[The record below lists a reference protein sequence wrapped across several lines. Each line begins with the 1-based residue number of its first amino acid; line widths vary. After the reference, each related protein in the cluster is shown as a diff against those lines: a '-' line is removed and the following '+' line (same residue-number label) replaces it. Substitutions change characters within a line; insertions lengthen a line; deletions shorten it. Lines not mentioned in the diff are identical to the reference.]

1 MVILVE
7 IEKKLFIRNV
17 LLETFW
23 TTFAVIKSV
32 LKLLKSVDFN
42 YLNNETKIL
51 KPEKQT
57 KKW

>member
-1 MVILVE
+1 M
-7 IEKKLFIRNV
+7 KKESFIRNV

-23 TTFAVIKSV
+23 TTFAVIRNG

-42 YLNNETKIL
+42 YLNNETKIV

-57 KKW
+57 KKL